1 MPWIINDLG
10 IELMLVSA
18 RERGFEIDC
27 WWRDEVAL
35 LEHWELAGYG
45 ESPAVVAL
53 SAGGLYAYVSVY
65 RGSLTLI
72 GLAPLIQP
80 GKFEYDITE
89 LQAARATLTP
99 FITQYTKRKDAA
111 VPLEPL
117 RPGDRIGGCALI
129 GLEGLLGIAA
139 EVDGLGRCTWVQL
152 EADKPPVLASTVGLR
167 WWKWNDRD
175 AAFDHY
181 WHEGRTRFSHYRAM
195 QGALVGKQKALLK
208 AFGKAPGKPAGRPA
222 TVRSPDVPSKGGVP
236 PVPAKS
242 GFAAMD
248 PAALSAWLKKAQL
261 DMPVELVP
269 RQKEL
274 LRSFD
279 AMASQERERTGGT
292 QMECWVPFRPLYAE
306 ELHRLI
312 SGPLPVAIDKPIKF
326 GPPEDLGLE
335 PDDEEPTE
343 T

>member
-1 MPWIINDLG
+1 MDYQTPTHSWAGSGSLSGIIYGIVTATHLQPIRTANLQPIHTIPLDPDIARSHKPRPHNGVAGVPWIINDLG

-80 GKFEYDITE
+80 GKFEYDISE

-208 AFGKAPGKPAGRPA
+208 AFDKAPGRPAGRPA
-222 TVRSPDVPSKGGVP
+222 AVRSPDMPSKGGLP
-236 PVPAKS
+236 PGVYTMEDLKEYGRRARVCPY
-242 GFAAMD
+242 FAARL
-248 PAALSAWLKKAQL
+248 ALRRV
-261 DMPVELVP
+261 PV
-269 RQKEL
+269 Q
-274 LRSFD
+274 
-279 AMASQERERTGGT
+279 
-292 QMECWVPFRPLYAE
+292 
-306 ELHRLI
+306 
-312 SGPLPVAIDKPIKF
+312 
-326 GPPEDLGLE
+326 
-335 PDDEEPTE
+335 
-343 T
+343 

>member
-35 LEHWELAGYG
+35 LEHWDLAGYG

-89 LQAARATLTP
+89 LQAAKGTLTP

-222 TVRSPDVPSKGGVP
+222 AVRSPDVPSKGGMP

-248 PAALSAWLKKAQL
+248 PAALSAWLKKTQR
-261 DMPVELVP
+261 DMPEELFP
-269 RQKEL
+269 RQ
-274 LRSFD
+274 
-279 AMASQERERTGGT
+279 
-292 QMECWVPFRPLYAE
+292 MEILPF
-306 ELHRLI
+306 
-312 SGPLPVAIDKPIKF
+312 V
-326 GPPEDLGLE
+326 
-335 PDDEEPTE
+335 
-343 T
+343 